1 MSQTVTQIWL
11 SHINFV
17 KVLSIITSVN
27 SYVPLYEIIQRV
39 FFMLFLQNME
49 KKLISVFFFFYQ
61 VTADSIILKVL
72 QANLQHVLVYE
83 NLALQQKALACIPVQ
98 ELKKRSQEKLSRARK
113 LDKGR
118 GFTSPFIAKNAS
130 LLNKQ
135 KY

>member
-11 SHINFV
+11 SDINFV

-27 SYVPLYEIIQRV
+27 SYVPLYEIIQPV
-39 FFMLFLQNME
+39 FFVIFIE
-49 KKLISVFFFFYQ
+49 YAEKLISGFFFYQ

-98 ELKKRSQEKLSRARK
+98 ELKKRSQEKLSRSRK

-118 GFTSPFIAKNAS
+118 SFTSPFIAKNAS

-135 KY
+135 KH